1 MQAKEFNFS
10 RYHDFYERTQKRLR
24 DFETNR
30 VRELMVSQHPA
41 CEFYGALSNSKETSL
56 EAQLDSL
63 TAAMDLHSDFAF
75 NYLEPWHGVGIY
87 AAAFGSPVIRTN
99 HTAIQTLYRYQS
111 IDDLEENIAYPDYSK
126 CEYLTMVLDTI
137 RYFKEQTG
145 GEIPICLT
153 DTQSPN
159 DTASLILDA
168 CELFAASISEPE
180 LLQDLLGKVT
190 RLITEFT
197 ERQIEEIGEGN
208 VAYYGHQMYSDP
220 SFRGIS
226 LSDDNVA
233 VVSPRSFR
241 NSSLDYLKE
250 LSLHFDGLALHS
262 CGRFTHSLPDILEIP
277 KLKVLECAVGFG
289 DPGFP
294 SDPNPN
300 EAEKLREYFLDRDI
314 SLKVRLGPN
323 ELERV
328 FPLLD
333 RRIKLQIQLV
343 THGSI
348 DEKNRQYDRAKE
360 ILLAHY
366 K

>member
-1 MQAKEFNFS
+1 MNAKDFDFS
-10 RYHDFYERTQKRLR
+10 RYREFYAQTQERLR
-24 DFETNR
+24 DFESGK

-56 EAQLDSL
+56 AAQLDSL

-87 AAAFGSPVIRTN
+87 AAAFGSPVIRTE
-99 HTAIQTLYRYQS
+99 HTAIQTLYRYRS
-111 IDDLEENIAYPDYSK
+111 IDELEEEIAYPDYRT
-126 CEYLTMVLDTI
+126 CEYLTMVLDSI
-137 RYFKEQTG
+137 RYFKEETR

-168 CELFAASISEPE
+168 CELFEASVSEPE
-180 LLQDLLGKVT
+180 LLQDLLRKVT
-190 RLITEFT
+190 RLIGEFT
-197 ERQIEEIGEGN
+197 DRQIEEIGAGN
-208 VAYYGHQMYSDP
+208 VAFYGHQMYSDP

-233 VVSPRSFR
+233 VTSPRSFR
-241 NSSLDYLKE
+241 SSSLEYLKE
-250 LSLHFDGLALHS
+250 LSLRFDGLALHS
-262 CGRFTHSLPDILEIP
+262 CGTFTHSLPDILEIP
-277 KLKVLECAVGFG
+277 KLKVLECAVGYG
-289 DPGFP
+289 DPGHLN
-294 SDPNPN
+294 DPNPN
-300 EAEKLREYFLDRDI
+300 PAEKLREFFLDRDVT
-314 SLKVRLGPN
+314 LKVRLGPG

-343 THGSI
+343 TYGSI
-348 DEKNRQYDRAKE
+348 EEKNRQYDRAKE

-366 K
+366 R